1 MADSDPLS
9 TRSLPSPAMRL
20 ATSSEVWIVDLT
32 LTERRKQACLAVL
45 SAEEQARAARFLRA
59 ADRDR
64 YIVSHA
70 ALRHIL
76 GHVLDADPR
85 ALAFSAGPAGK
96 PEVAGPWSGRLEF
109 NLSHSGER
117 ALVGLSTR
125 ARIGVDIER
134 MRHLPDA
141 LRMARNHFAPDEV
154 AALERCDAT
163 ALLHAFLACWTCKE
177 AFVKACG
184 VGLSVPL
191 DRFSVT
197 VPPEPAGLVAIAG
210 DAERARGWSLHHLEP
225 ALGYLGAV
233 AIEASD
239 APYVVRTMPADWAEI
254 LV

>member
-1 MADSDPLS
+1 MADSDPLP
-9 TRSLPSPAMRL
+9 TRSPPSPAMRL
-20 ATSSEVWIVDLT
+20 AASSEVWVVDLT
-32 LTERRKQACLAVL
+32 LAEHRKQACQAVL
-45 SAEEQARAARFLRA
+45 SADEQARAARFLRA

-70 ALRHIL
+70 ALRHVL
-76 GHVLDADPR
+76 GRALDADPK

-96 PEVAGPWSGRLEF
+96 PEMAGLWSGRLAF

-117 ALVGLSTR
+117 AVVGLSTR

-134 MRHLPDA
+134 MRPLPDA

-154 AALERCDAT
+154 VALERCDAT

-210 DAERARGWSLHHLEP
+210 DAARAKDWSLNHLDP
-225 ALGYLGAV
+225 GPGYIGAV

-239 APYVVRTMPADWAEI
+239 ALYAVRTIPADWAET